1 MKDTTKIIG
10 ATYSDD
16 TSGLKLDVSKQ
27 YTIQEIYFFE
37 AKNITKATLKYLSK
51 TPNKKIAPFTFE
63 FFSFFT
69 THEFNIWQKC
79 QIKKQ
84 HLLVLNGF

>member
-37 AKNITKATLKYLSK
+37 AKNKDTKSL
-51 TPNKKIAPFTFE
+51 
-63 FFSFFT
+63 
-69 THEFNIWQKC
+69 
-79 QIKKQ
+79 
-84 HLLVLNGF
+84 

>member
-37 AKNITKATLKYLSK
+37 AKNITKATLKYLAK
-51 TPNKKIAPFTFE
+51 
-63 FFSFFT
+63 
-69 THEFNIWQKC
+69 
-79 QIKKQ
+79 
-84 HLLVLNGF
+84 VLRRYIRV

>member
-37 AKNITKATLKYLSK
+37 AKNITKATLKYLAKTHKVKMECGSK
-51 TPNKKIAPFTFE
+51 
-63 FFSFFT
+63 
-69 THEFNIWQKC
+69 
-79 QIKKQ
+79 
-84 HLLVLNGF
+84 GFIQMEN

>member
-27 YTIQEIYFFE
+27 YTIQEYIFLKQKYHKSDFE
-37 AKNITKATLKYLSK
+37 IFSK
-51 TPNKKIAPFTFE
+51 TPK
-63 FFSFFT
+63 
-69 THEFNIWQKC
+69 
-79 QIKKQ
+79 
-84 HLLVLNGF
+84 